1 MQRRN
6 RSAHAALKR
15 SVLYSSTSVAAWS
28 SGDTRKVEHGRRER
42 PVDELDLRECRMRE
56 RAVRREIVDELL
68 EREFL
73 VQQRI
78 HGGVPDPAEQPGE
91 GRIVS

>member
-1 MQRRN
+1 
-6 RSAHAALKR
+6 
-15 SVLYSSTSVAAWS
+15 
-28 SGDTRKVEHGRRER
+28 
-42 PVDELDLRECRMRE
+42 MRE